1 MLSRVAESLY
11 WMARNGERTENNA
24 HILGVQLIKTLEAPE
39 KDRSTLYDWE
49 TILEI
54 CSSKWEFEQ
63 ENREFSVQS
72 VMDYLAF
79 SESNPNSLSNAI
91 ANVRENARMTQ
102 TILPNDLWEVWNA
115 LYLFLQSK
123 HLSDDCT
130 LQEIHG
136 FLEKIHTTSM
146 TATGI
151 IDSRMS
157 RDLPYHFMR
166 IGKWLERAEKTAI
179 ILKVIDNRSKQ
190 FQERGLDEYYWRSA
204 LQLVNGFED
213 YAKKFRPHVNPNLV
227 LQFLL
232 TDRSFPRSIRYCMEH
247 VRKTIIEIEGDKV
260 SHYSWRMYAVLDK
273 MKADFDTFNIEQMN
287 FQEVEDFIQLTLERC
302 IDFSK
307 IFSETYYLIETE
319 SVI

>member
-24 HILGVQLIKTLEAPE
+24 HILGVQLIKSLEAPD
-39 KDRSTLYDWE
+39 KDISTLNDWE
-49 TILEI
+49 TLLEI

-63 ENREFSVQS
+63 GNREISVQS

-79 SESNPNSLSNAI
+79 SAANPNSLSSTVS
-91 ANVRENARMTQ
+91 NVRENARMTQ
-102 TILPNDLWEVWNA
+102 TILPNDLWEVWNG
-115 LYLFLQSK
+115 LYIFLQSSHVK
-123 HLSDDCT
+123 EECS
-130 LQEIHG
+130 LQEIHA
-136 FLEKIHTTSM
+136 FLTKIQTTSM

-179 ILKVIDNRSKQ
+179 ILKVIVNRSKQ
-190 FQERGLDEYYWRSA
+190 FQEKGLDEYYWRSA
-204 LQLVNGFED
+204 LQFVNGYED
-213 YAKKFRPHVNPNLV
+213 FVKKFRPHMNPNLI
-227 LQFLL
+227 LQYLL

-260 SHYSWRMYAVLDK
+260 SHYSWRMYAALDK
-273 MKADFDTFNIEQMN
+273 MKVDFEAFNIEQMS
-287 FQEVEDFIQLTLERC
+287 FQEIEEFIQLTLERC
-302 IDFSK
+302 VEFSK

-319 SVI
+319 SVR